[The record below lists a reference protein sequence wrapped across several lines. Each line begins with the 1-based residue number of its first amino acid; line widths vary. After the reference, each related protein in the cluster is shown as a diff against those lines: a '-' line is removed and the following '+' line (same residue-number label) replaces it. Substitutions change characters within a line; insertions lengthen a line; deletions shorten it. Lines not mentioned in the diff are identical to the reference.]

1 MIELPT
7 DFADLLVELLEAG
20 VRYLL
25 VGGYAV
31 AHHGHP
37 RATKDIDIWVCPDS
51 ENADRVIQAL
61 RRFGAPLASLGVT
74 RDDFLIAGQ
83 TVQIGVAPLR
93 IDLLTQ
99 IAGVDFESAWGN
111 RERFKLGE
119 HEVPIL
125 GRTQL
130 LANKRAAGRPQ
141 DLVDVEA
148 LERLGASISSKP

>member
-1 MIELPT
+1 MAELPT
-7 DFADLLVELLEAG
+7 DFADLLLELLEAG
-20 VRYLL
+20 VRFLL

-37 RATKDIDIWVCPDS
+37 RATKDIDIWVCP
-51 ENADRVIQAL
+51 EAGNADRLIQAL

-74 RDDFLIAGQ
+74 RDDFLAPGQ

-93 IDLLTQ
+93 IDLLTG
-99 IAGVDFESAWGN
+99 IAGVDFESAWST
-111 RERFKLGE
+111 RDQFKLGN

-125 GRTQL
+125 GRAQL

-141 DLVDVEA
+141 DLADVAA
-148 LERLGASISSKP
+148 LERLAR

>member
-1 MIELPT
+1 MVELPT
-7 DFADLLVELLEAG
+7 DFADVLVELLEAG
-20 VRYLL
+20 VRFLL

-37 RATKDIDIWVCPDS
+37 RATKDIDIWVCPDP
-51 ENADRVIQAL
+51 ENADRVIRAL

-74 RDDFLIAGQ
+74 RDDFLTAGQ

-93 IDLLTQ
+93 IDLLTEL
-99 IAGVDFESAWGN
+99 AGVDFQSAWESRGQ
-111 RERFKLGE
+111 FKLGE

-125 GRTQL
+125 ARTHL
-130 LANKRAAGRPQ
+130 IANKRAAGRPQ

-148 LERLGASISSKP
+148 LERLGGES

>member
-20 VRYLL
+20 VRFLL

-37 RATKDIDIWVCPDS
+37 RATKDMDIWVCPD
-51 ENADRVIQAL
+51 EGNADRVIRAL
-61 RRFGAPLASLGVT
+61 GRFGAPLASLGVT
-74 RDDFLIAGQ
+74 RDDFLTAGQ

-93 IDLLTQ
+93 IDLLTE
-99 IAGVDFESAWGN
+99 IAGVEFDTAWAG
-111 RERFKLGE
+111 RDRFQLGE

-125 GRTQL
+125 GRTHL

-141 DLVDVEA
+141 DLIDVEV
-148 LERLGASISSKP
+148 LERLGNRSSSKP